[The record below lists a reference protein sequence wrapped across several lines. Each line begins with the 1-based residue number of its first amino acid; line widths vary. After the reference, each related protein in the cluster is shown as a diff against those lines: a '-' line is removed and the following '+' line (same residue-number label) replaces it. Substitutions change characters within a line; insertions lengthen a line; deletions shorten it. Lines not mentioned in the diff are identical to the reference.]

1 MAVGHKPSLVSEAF
15 RKLHIKDKMTRDLL
29 TSNSILGVAITRLES
44 NSAVFHLPFDC
55 IFPEVVTVL
64 LVCFQSSLPR
74 LGNAKP
80 MFVCPLEMFGLHLV
94 DDGLP
99 LLADKWWPPSKGWL
113 FLGVV
118 QNGMISGLDRTG
130 FF

>member
-1 MAVGHKPSLVSEAF
+1 MTCNFFVSNKIF
-15 RKLHIKDKMTRDLL
+15 D
-29 TSNSILGVAITRLES
+29 VAIAGLES
-44 NSAVFHLPFDC
+44 NSTVLRLQFDS
-55 IFPEVVTVL
+55 IFPQMITVL
-64 LVCFQSSLPR
+64 PVCFQSFFPSL
-74 LGNAKP
+74 GDAKP
-80 MFVCPLEMFGLHLV
+80 TFVCPLEMFGLHLV